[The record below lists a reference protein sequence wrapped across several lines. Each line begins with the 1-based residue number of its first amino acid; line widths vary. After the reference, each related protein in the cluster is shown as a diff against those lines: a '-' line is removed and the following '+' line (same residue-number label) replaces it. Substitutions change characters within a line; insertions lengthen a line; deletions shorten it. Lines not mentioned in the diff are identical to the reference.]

1 MVNKLLILGFFIMGS
16 AISAESSAIE
26 DDLTILSWN
35 IKMFSAPY
43 GWLHNRLER
52 AENIIQ
58 SLKNSTNYDVILFQ
72 EAFSSKIRKQI
83 YRGLKLLYPY
93 QIEPEDHFN
102 FFKTNSGL
110 WAISKMPIELIDQ
123 ISFSKLK
130 EWDWM
135 SSKGAKLYSVIK
147 NDKEILLINTHLQ
160 SDYKTNY
167 SSIRRSQYDEINLGL
182 ILPYVKINKPLIL
195 CGDLNI
201 SNVVNLDKMLKHLNL
216 KNGPLSGKL
225 QFSTFSQPNE
235 LVDYILVKTDK
246 FKFKSI
252 QRRIQDF
259 SMDFLEYST
268 NMSDHYPIEA
278 NFIWEHISK

>member
-1 MVNKLLILGFFIMGS
+1 MVNKLLILGFLIMGS
-16 AISAESSAIE
+16 VISAEGSAIE

-43 GWLHNRLER
+43 GWLHNRIER

-201 SNVVNLDKMLKHLNL
+201 SNVINLDKMLKHLNL

-246 FKFKSI
+246 FRFKSI

>member
-43 GWLHNRLER
+43 GWLHNRIER

-147 NDKEILLINTHLQ
+147 NDKEFLLINTHLQ

-201 SNVVNLDKMLKHLNL
+201 SNVINLDKMLKHLNL

-246 FKFKSI
+246 FRFKSI

>member
-1 MVNKLLILGFFIMGS
+1 MVNILLILGFFIMGS

-26 DDLTILSWN
+26 DELTILSWN

-43 GWLHNRLER
+43 GWLHNRIER

-246 FKFKSI
+246 FRFKSI

>member
-16 AISAESSAIE
+16 AISAESSTIE

-83 YRGLKLLYPY
+83 YRELKLLYPY

-246 FKFKSI
+246 FRFKSI

>member
-43 GWLHNRLER
+43 GWLHNRIER

-147 NDKEILLINTHLQ
+147 HDKKILLINTHLQ

-246 FKFKSI
+246 FRFKSI

>member
-1 MVNKLLILGFFIMGS
+1 MVNILLILGFFIMGS

-43 GWLHNRLER
+43 GWLHNRIER

-246 FKFKSI
+246 FRFKSI

>member
-43 GWLHNRLER
+43 GWLHNRIER

-246 FKFKSI
+246 IRFKSI

>member
-43 GWLHNRLER
+43 GWLHNRIER

-83 YRGLKLLYPY
+83 YRELKLLYPY

-201 SNVVNLDKMLKHLNL
+201 SNVVSLDKMLKHLNL

-235 LVDYILVKTDK
+235 LVDYILVKADK
-246 FKFKSI
+246 FRFKSI

-259 SMDFLEYST
+259 SMDFLKYST